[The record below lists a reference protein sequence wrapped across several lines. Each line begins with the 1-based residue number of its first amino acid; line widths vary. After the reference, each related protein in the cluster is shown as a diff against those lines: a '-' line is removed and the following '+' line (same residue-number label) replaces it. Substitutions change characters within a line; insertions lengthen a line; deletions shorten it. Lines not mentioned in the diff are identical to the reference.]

1 MEDIFSNKESH
12 DTVMHRSVK
21 YCIYVYQMDAFY
33 LMFSGTLWYFSLKSY
48 FIPRIGGV
56 EERRDKH
63 PRWKEELVTQEERCD

>member
-33 LMFSGTLWYFSLKSY
+33 LMFSGTFELKI
-48 FIPRIGGV
+48 FFFKILF
-56 EERRDKH
+56 H
-63 PRWKEELVTQEERCD
+63 T